1 MRVRRER
8 GFLLGF
14 LALSSQDSFSEEPS
28 EELSGSSGDLLGGP
42 RIPTY
47 LTGVGINF
55 ANEIPSAFA
64 SRTAPPPPPPDLNVE
79 SKPCVDSQWG
89 GVSCTKISPVAQTGC
104 STTLRSGGQ
113 GGVGHGPTRRADKL
127 VTMLIRLSYHW
138 RNLFRHLSDVLLC
151 ISLVSQELLCK
162 T

>member
-1 MRVRRER
+1 MQRMRLVPVRIPPVGGEAYPYEA
-8 GFLLGF
+8 LLLCSDECPSRAWFSSGF

-64 SRTAPPPPPPDLNVE
+64 SRSAPPPPPPDLNVE
-79 SKPCVDSQWG
+79 SKP
-89 GVSCTKISPVAQTGC
+89 
-104 STTLRSGGQ
+104 
-113 GGVGHGPTRRADKL
+113 
-127 VTMLIRLSYHW
+127 
-138 RNLFRHLSDVLLC
+138 
-151 ISLVSQELLCK
+151 
-162 T
+162 